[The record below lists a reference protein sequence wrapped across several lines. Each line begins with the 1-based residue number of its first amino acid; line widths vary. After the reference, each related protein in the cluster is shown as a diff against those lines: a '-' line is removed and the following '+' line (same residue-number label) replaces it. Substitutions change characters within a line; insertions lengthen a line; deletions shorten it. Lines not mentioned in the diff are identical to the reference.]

1 MIDIPKQTWRISGTN
16 IYVIEFILYKRKE
29 VRLKLIGIP
38 IGDYIVLNL
47 TFVGKSRLC
56 KTRAMTANVA
66 KYINLFQNNLGK
78 FWNIKELA
86 LQ

>member
-1 MIDIPKQTWRISGTN
+1 MTEIPKETWKIPDTN
-16 IYVIEFILYKRKE
+16 IYEITFILYNKKE
-29 VRLKLIGIP
+29 IRLKLIGIP

-66 KYINLFQNNLGK
+66 NHVNLIQKNLGK
-78 FWNIKELA
+78 FWNIKKLA
-86 LQ
+86 MQ